1 MKQLGFSDGTCGTF
15 TKSNVRIKKYKK
27 LVIVK
32 TSTEMHQM
40 KYVFFEFFFRN
51 IKEKSQKKACTDNTL
66 RNSTF
71 KIANDQCLGINLKG
85 SISMNYNLVGK
96 KSTIKVGAFRNNEKH
111 TKINIEK

>member
-1 MKQLGFSDGTCGTF
+1 
-15 TKSNVRIKKYKK
+15 
-27 LVIVK
+27 
-32 TSTEMHQM
+32 MHQM
-40 KYVFFEFFFRN
+40 KYVFFKFFFRN